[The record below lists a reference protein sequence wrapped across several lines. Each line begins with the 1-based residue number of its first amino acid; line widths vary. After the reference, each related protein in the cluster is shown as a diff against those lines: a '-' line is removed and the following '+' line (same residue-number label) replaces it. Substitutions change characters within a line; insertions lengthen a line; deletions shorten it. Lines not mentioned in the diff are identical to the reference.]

1 MVPDLS
7 AQSRRTQASPVSL
20 PTRGPLPRLSSQ
32 LTLERVLDDL
42 GSTLLNPLT
51 VIDDPHQTVTGVVAF
66 DPHDDQVIPA
76 GAIVLGIGLSDAIDV
91 QRCLRSMGTAG
102 AHVLIGRGPRDL
114 METMSL
120 AARGYGITV
129 FTLVPGA
136 SWTQLSNLINSLLVD
151 PRGVDDTE
159 TIDGLPGGDLFAV
172 ANAIGSLL
180 DAPITIE
187 DRNSRVLAF
196 SSGQD
201 TADGPRI
208 ETILDRQ
215 VPVEYT
221 RRLQSAGFFTKL
233 YSSTEPVSIRLDVD
247 GVDVKNRAAIAVRA
261 GGEILGSIWAALP
274 DEMDEELARVLR
286 DMAKIAALHMLRLRA
301 GDGLDRRLRADLL
314 ATALDGGDGAE
325 YAIRRL
331 GIESSHIA
339 VFALG
344 VDQEETSQLDE
355 AIETQRIVDAIN
367 VYLAAVRP
375 QASAARLGDTIFGML
390 PIQSVDDGEEQARRF
405 VSDLVVRAGTRVRVC
420 GGVGPIVTDS
430 RDLLSA
436 REGARRALRVCLDR
450 KDRGTSV
457 AVLSQVYVDSLLL
470 DLRDQVSL
478 RRDQL
483 SGPVHRLHDYD
494 LDNGTDFVLTLDT
507 WLACMGD
514 VSRAADLLHVHA
526 NTLRY
531 RLRRLAEIADLDLE
545 DADARFAAQLLLRID
560 PRLTAGYAERS
571 AERAGPGR
579 SPTT

>member
-1 MVPDLS
+1 MVPDLPTHV
-7 AQSRRTQASPVSL
+7 RLTQTSPGSSSL
-20 PTRGPLPRLSSQ
+20 RSPLPRLSSQ
-32 LTLERVLDDL
+32 LTLERILDDL

-51 VIDDPHQTVTGVVAF
+51 TIAEPHQAVTGVVAF
-66 DPHDDQVIPA
+66 DPHDDQIIPA
-76 GAIVLGIGLSDAIDV
+76 GSIVLGIGLADSADIR
-91 QRCLRSMGTAG
+91 RCLGSMAAAG
-102 AHVLIGRGPRDL
+102 ARVLIVRGPGEVLEPLSR
-114 METMSL
+114 
-120 AARGYGITV
+120 AAYGHGICV
-129 FTLVPGA
+129 FTLVSGA

-180 DAPITIE
+180 GAPITIE

-201 TADGPRI
+201 AADGPRI

-221 RRLQSAGFFTKL
+221 RRLQSAGFFTRL
-233 YSSTEPVSIRLDVD
+233 YSSTDPVSIRLDVD
-247 GVDVKNRAAIAVRA
+247 GVEIKNRVAIAVRA
-261 GGEILGSIWAALP
+261 GGEILGSVWAALP
-274 DEMDEELARVLR
+274 DEIDEERAQILK

-314 ATALDGGDGAE
+314 ATALEGGDGAE
-325 YAIRRL
+325 YAIRKL
-331 GIESSHIA
+331 GVESSPIA

-344 VDQEETSQLDE
+344 VDPDESSQLDE
-355 AIETQRIVDAIN
+355 AIETQRIADAIN

-375 QASAARLGDTIFGML
+375 QASAARLGGTIFGIL
-390 PIQSVDDGEEQARRF
+390 PVNDVDAGEAQTQRL
-405 VSDLVVRAGTRVRVC
+405 VNDLVARVGTRVRVC
-420 GGVGPIVTDS
+420 GGIGPIVTDS

-450 KDRGTSV
+450 GDRSVSV
-457 AVLSQVYVDSLLL
+457 AVLSRVYVDSLLL

-478 RRDQL
+478 RHDQL
-483 SGPVHRLHDYD
+483 TGPVHRLHDYD
-494 LDNGTDFVLTLDT
+494 LSNHTDFVLTLDT

-514 VSRAADLLHVHA
+514 VSKAADLLHVHA

-531 RLRRLAEIADLDLE
+531 RLRRLAEIADVDLE
-545 DADARFAAQLLLRID
+545 DPDARFAAQLLLRID
-560 PRLTAGYAERS
+560 PQLASGDAETH
-571 AERAGPGR
+571 AGP
-579 SPTT
+579 

>member
-1 MVPDLS
+1 MVSDLS
-7 AQSRRTQASPVSL
+7 ARSRPTPSPL
-20 PTRGPLPRLSSQ
+20 QRAPLPRLSSQ

-42 GSTLLNPLT
+42 GTTLLEPLT
-51 VIDDPHQTVTGVVAF
+51 VIDDPHQSVTGVVAF

-76 GAIVLGIGLSDAIDV
+76 GAIVLGIGLSDASDI
-91 QRCLRSMGTAG
+91 QRCLA
-102 AHVLIGRGPRDL
+102 
-114 METMSL
+114 SL
-120 AARGYGITV
+120 AAAGARVLIVRGPGELMDFLSSAAHGFGITV

-180 DAPITIE
+180 GAPVTIE

-201 TADGPRI
+201 AADGPRI

-215 VPVEYT
+215 VPIEYT

-233 YSSTEPVSIRLDVD
+233 YSSTDPVAIRLDVD
-247 GVDVKNRAAIAVRA
+247 GVEIKNRVAIAVRA
-261 GGEILGSIWAALP
+261 GGEILGSVWAALP
-274 DEMDEELARVLR
+274 DDIDEERAQILK

-301 GDGLDRRLRADLL
+301 GDGLDSRLKADLL
-314 ATALDGGDGAE
+314 ATALQGGDGAE
-325 YAIRRL
+325 YAIRKL
-331 GIESSHIA
+331 GVESSPIA

-344 VDQEETSQLDE
+344 VDPHETSQLDE
-355 AIETQRIVDAIN
+355 AIETQRIADAIN

-375 QASAARLGDTIFGML
+375 QASAARLGGTIFGIL
-390 PIQSVDDGEEQARRF
+390 PVNDLDAGEAQAQRL
-405 VSDLVVRAGTRVRVC
+405 VNDLVARVGSRVRVC
-420 GGVGPIVTDS
+420 GGIGQIVTDS
-430 RDLLSA
+430 RDLLTA

-450 KDRGTSV
+450 KDRSVSV
-457 AVLSQVYVDSLLL
+457 AVLAQVYVDSLLL

-478 RRDQL
+478 RHDHMT
-483 SGPVHRLHDYD
+483 GPVHRLHDYD
-494 LDNGTDFVLTLDT
+494 LSNHTDFVLTLDT

-514 VSRAADLLHVHA
+514 VSKAADLLHVHA

-545 DADARFAAQLLLRID
+545 DPEARFAAQLLLRID
-560 PRLTAGYAERS
+560 PQLTSGDAETHAGL
-571 AERAGPGR
+571 
-579 SPTT
+579 

>member
-1 MVPDLS
+1 MVPDFPTHVRL
-7 AQSRRTQASPVSL
+7 TQTSPGSSSL
-20 PTRGPLPRLSSQ
+20 RSPLPRLSSQ
-32 LTLERVLDDL
+32 LTLERILDDL

-51 VIDDPHQTVTGVVAF
+51 TIAEPHQAVTGVVAF
-66 DPHDDQVIPA
+66 DPHDDQIIPA
-76 GAIVLGIGLSDAIDV
+76 GSIVLGIGLADSADIR
-91 QRCLRSMGTAG
+91 RCLGSMAAAG
-102 AHVLIGRGPRDL
+102 ARVLIVRGPGEVLEPLSR
-114 METMSL
+114 
-120 AARGYGITV
+120 AAYGHGICV
-129 FTLVPGA
+129 FTLVSGA

-180 DAPITIE
+180 GAPITIE

-201 TADGPRI
+201 AADGPRI

-221 RRLQSAGFFTKL
+221 RRLQSAGFFTRL
-233 YSSTEPVSIRLDVD
+233 YSSTDPVSIRLDVD
-247 GVDVKNRAAIAVRA
+247 GVEIKNRVAIAVRA
-261 GGEILGSIWAALP
+261 GGEILGSVWAALP
-274 DEMDEELARVLR
+274 DEIDEERAQILK

-314 ATALDGGDGAE
+314 ATALEGGDGAG
-325 YAIRRL
+325 YAIRKL
-331 GIESSHIA
+331 GVESSPIA

-344 VDQEETSQLDE
+344 VDPDESSQLDE
-355 AIETQRIVDAIN
+355 AIETQRIADAIN

-375 QASAARLGDTIFGML
+375 QASAARLGGTIFGIL
-390 PIQSVDDGEEQARRF
+390 PVNDVDAGEAQTQRL
-405 VSDLVVRAGTRVRVC
+405 VNDLVARVGTRVRVC
-420 GGVGPIVTDS
+420 GGIGPIVTDS

-450 KDRGTSV
+450 GDRSVSV
-457 AVLSQVYVDSLLL
+457 AVLSRVYVDSLLL

-478 RRDQL
+478 RHDQL
-483 SGPVHRLHDYD
+483 TGPVHRLHDYD
-494 LDNGTDFVLTLDT
+494 LSNHTDFVLTLDT

-514 VSRAADLLHVHA
+514 VSKAADLLHVHA

-545 DADARFAAQLLLRID
+545 DPDARFAAQLLLRID
-560 PRLTAGYAERS
+560 PQLASGDAETHAGS
-571 AERAGPGR
+571 
-579 SPTT
+579 

>member
-1 MVPDLS
+1 MVPDLPTHV
-7 AQSRRTQASPVSL
+7 RLTQTSPGSSSL
-20 PTRGPLPRLSSQ
+20 RSPLPRLSSQ
-32 LTLERVLDDL
+32 LTLERILDDL

-51 VIDDPHQTVTGVVAF
+51 TIAEPHQAVTGVVAF
-66 DPHDDQVIPA
+66 DPHDDQIIPA
-76 GAIVLGIGLSDAIDV
+76 GSIVLGIGLADSADIR
-91 QRCLRSMGTAG
+91 RCLGSMAAAG
-102 AHVLIGRGPRDL
+102 ARVLIVRGPGEVLEPLSR
-114 METMSL
+114 
-120 AARGYGITV
+120 AAYGHGICV
-129 FTLVPGA
+129 FTLVSGA

-180 DAPITIE
+180 GAPITIE

-201 TADGPRI
+201 AADGPRI

-221 RRLQSAGFFTKL
+221 RRLQSAGFFTRL
-233 YSSTEPVSIRLDVD
+233 YSSTDPVSIRLDVD
-247 GVDVKNRAAIAVRA
+247 GVEIKNRVAIAVRA
-261 GGEILGSIWAALP
+261 GGEILGSVWAALP
-274 DEMDEELARVLR
+274 DEIDEERAQILK

-314 ATALDGGDGAE
+314 ATALEGGDGAE
-325 YAIRRL
+325 YAIRKL
-331 GIESSHIA
+331 GVESSPIA

-344 VDQEETSQLDE
+344 VDPDESSQLDE
-355 AIETQRIVDAIN
+355 AIETQRIADAIN

-375 QASAARLGDTIFGML
+375 QASAARLGGTIFGIL
-390 PIQSVDDGEEQARRF
+390 PVNDVDAGEAQTQRL
-405 VSDLVVRAGTRVRVC
+405 VNDLVARVGTRVRVC
-420 GGVGPIVTDS
+420 GGIGPIVTDS

-450 KDRGTSV
+450 GDRSVSV
-457 AVLSQVYVDSLLL
+457 AVLSRVYVDSLLL

-478 RRDQL
+478 RHDQL
-483 SGPVHRLHDYD
+483 TGPVHRLHDYD
-494 LDNGTDFVLTLDT
+494 LSNHTDFVLTLDT

-514 VSRAADLLHVHA
+514 VSKAADLLHVHA

-531 RLRRLAEIADLDLE
+531 RLRRLAEIADVDLE
-545 DADARFAAQLLLRID
+545 DPDARFAAQLLLRID
-560 PRLTAGYAERS
+560 PQLASGDAETHAGS
-571 AERAGPGR
+571 
-579 SPTT
+579 

>member
-1 MVPDLS
+1 MVPDLPTHV
-7 AQSRRTQASPVSL
+7 RLTQTSPGSSSL
-20 PTRGPLPRLSSQ
+20 RSPLPRLSSQ
-32 LTLERVLDDL
+32 LTLERILDDL

-51 VIDDPHQTVTGVVAF
+51 TIAEPHQAVTGVVAF
-66 DPHDDQVIPA
+66 DPHDDQIIPA
-76 GAIVLGIGLSDAIDV
+76 GSIVLGIGLADSADIR
-91 QRCLRSMGTAG
+91 RCLGSMAAAG
-102 AHVLIGRGPRDL
+102 ARVLIVRGPGEVLEPLSR
-114 METMSL
+114 
-120 AARGYGITV
+120 AAYGHGICV
-129 FTLVPGA
+129 FTLVSGA

-180 DAPITIE
+180 GAPITIE

-201 TADGPRI
+201 AADGPRI

-221 RRLQSAGFFTKL
+221 RRLQSAGFFTRL
-233 YSSTEPVSIRLDVD
+233 YSSTDPVSIRLDVD
-247 GVDVKNRAAIAVRA
+247 GVEIKNRVAIAVRA
-261 GGEILGSIWAALP
+261 GGEILGSVWAALP
-274 DEMDEELARVLR
+274 DEIDEERAQILK

-314 ATALDGGDGAE
+314 ATALEGGDGAE
-325 YAIRRL
+325 YAIRKL
-331 GIESSHIA
+331 GVESSPIA

-344 VDQEETSQLDE
+344 VDPDESSQLDE
-355 AIETQRIVDAIN
+355 AIETQRIADAIN

-375 QASAARLGDTIFGML
+375 QASAARLGGTIFGIL
-390 PIQSVDDGEEQARRF
+390 PVNDVDAGEAQTQRL
-405 VSDLVVRAGTRVRVC
+405 VNDLVARVGTRVRVC
-420 GGVGPIVTDS
+420 GGIGPIVTDS

-450 KDRGTSV
+450 GDRSVSV
-457 AVLSQVYVDSLLL
+457 AVLSRVYVDSLLL

-478 RRDQL
+478 RHDQL
-483 SGPVHRLHDYD
+483 TGPVHRLHDYD
-494 LDNGTDFVLTLDT
+494 LSNHTDFVLTLDT

-514 VSRAADLLHVHA
+514 VSKAADLLHVHA

-545 DADARFAAQLLLRID
+545 DPDARFAAQLLLRID
-560 PRLTAGYAERS
+560 PQLASGDAETH
-571 AERAGPGR
+571 AGP
-579 SPTT
+579 